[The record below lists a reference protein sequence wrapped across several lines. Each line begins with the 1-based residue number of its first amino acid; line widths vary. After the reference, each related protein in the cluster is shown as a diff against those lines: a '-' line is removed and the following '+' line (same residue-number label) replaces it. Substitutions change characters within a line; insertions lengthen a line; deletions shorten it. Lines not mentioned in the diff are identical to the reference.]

1 MNCDEARLLIGA
13 DPDAHGAELEQHLS
27 GCADCR
33 RLRDE
38 MRALEPKV
46 RRALETLPTDSSVWA
61 QTVPRAPSRAPARLW
76 ALAATVVAA
85 LAAALLLWGLRPPT
99 SLAADVVRHVDGEPQ
114 SWSGSQPIGAQQV
127 VYVLQAAGVELTDPS
142 NVVYAR
148 TCRFRGHDVPHLVVL
163 VDHRPY
169 TVMVLRFESLREP
182 QHFNEGGY
190 AGMLVPTTSGSLAI
204 LGLGAA
210 EVDAV
215 AREVFRQ
222 LRFVKTP

>member
-1 MNCDEARLLIGA
+1 MSCDEARLLIGA
-13 DPDAHGAELEQHLS
+13 DPDAHAAELEQHLS
-27 GCADCR
+27 ACTDCR
-33 RLRDE
+33 RFRDE
-38 MRALEPKV
+38 MCALEPKI
-46 RRALETLPTDSSVWA
+46 RKALETLPTGSSLSA
-61 QTVPRAPSRAPARLW
+61 QPVPRAHSRAPARLW

-85 LAAALLLWGLRPPT
+85 LAAVLILWGLRPPT

-114 SWSGSQPIGAQQV
+114 SWSESQPVGVQQV
-127 VYVLQAAGVELTDPS
+127 VHILHAAGVELADPS

-169 TVMVLRFESLREP
+169 TVMVLRFESLRER

-190 AGMLVPTTSGSLAI
+190 AGMLVPTASGSLAI

-210 EVDAV
+210 DVDAA
-215 AREVFRQ
+215 ARDVIRQ
-222 LRFVKTP
+222 LRFVH